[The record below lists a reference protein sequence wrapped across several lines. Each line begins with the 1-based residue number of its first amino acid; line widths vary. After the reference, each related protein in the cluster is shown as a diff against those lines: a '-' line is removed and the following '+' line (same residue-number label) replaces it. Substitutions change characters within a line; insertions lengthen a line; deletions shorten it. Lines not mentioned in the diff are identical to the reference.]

1 MVTIKVEFPDYTGR
15 IKEHVLRHKTAYLI
29 GAGVAI
35 AGITYLVTRNTSIG
49 QGNVNVRA
57 LNILSNRPNIVT
69 VIESGRQGPPSW
81 VVRCL
86 ETDEVFTSQRGAAI
100 IKGINERVISQ
111 HLNGGIENAGGFH
124 FERICMAA

>member
-1 MVTIKVEFPDYTGR
+1 VTIKVEFPDYTGR
-15 IKEHVLRHKTAYLI
+15 IKEHVQRHKTAYLI

-35 AGITYLVTRNTSIG
+35 AGLTYLVTRKTIIG
-49 QGNVNVRA
+49 QGNVSVRA
-57 LNILSNRPNIVT
+57 LNLLSNKPNIIT

-100 IKGINERVISQ
+100 LKGITETHISK
-111 HLNGGIENAGGFH
+111 HLNGALENAGGFH